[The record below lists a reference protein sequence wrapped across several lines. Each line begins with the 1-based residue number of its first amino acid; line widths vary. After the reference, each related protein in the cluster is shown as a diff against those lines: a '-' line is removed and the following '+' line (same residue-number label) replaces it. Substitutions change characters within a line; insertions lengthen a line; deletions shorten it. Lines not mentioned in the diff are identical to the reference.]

1 VETTL
6 GQGSHGTQH
15 AKGEWSIRPYQ
26 PGDEI
31 RLVQLFK
38 RVFGVER
45 TLDRWCWQFRDNPIG
60 EQYIRVAVTN
70 SGDLV
75 GHYGGVPV
83 MANWAGER
91 LVLTQVVD
99 VMADPAIRGGLSQRS
114 GIFGRMLASYIQE
127 CLGPGRA
134 ALGFG
139 FPPIGNLRLGR
150 QMGYRELHRVQSLVK
165 RIAERHSFSLPMSIA
180 ALGWVVEEVVDL
192 RPVDRLWLLCQP
204 ELPVAII
211 RDSQYLGWRYSQQ
224 PETRYH
230 VIVVRRRLSRGW
242 AGLAVLRLGV
252 GKELAFLGQDDTS
265 ACIVDWLVPTY
276 ERLASELLLAK
287 CEAIGRENGMRCL
300 HAWFRPGSVH
310 WNFLTARGF
319 QPELTPMYLTARS
332 GIEGLS
338 LEWAKEHW
346 YYTMGDSDLY

>member
-1 VETTL
+1 MEATL
-6 GQGSHGTQH
+6 SQGSHGAQH
-15 AKGEWSIRPYQ
+15 AKGEWSVRSYQ

-31 RLVQLFK
+31 GLVQLFK

-45 TLDRWCWQFRDNPIG
+45 TLDRWYWQFRDNPVG
-60 EQYIRVAVTN
+60 DQYIRVAVTD

-83 MANWAGER
+83 LANWAGER

-114 GIFGRMLASYIQE
+114 GIFGRLLASYIQE
-127 CLGPGRA
+127 CLGPGRS

-150 QMGYRELHRVQSLVK
+150 QLGYRELHRVHSLAREIVN
-165 RIAERHSFSLPMSIA
+165 RRTFCLPASIST
-180 ALGWVVEEVVDL
+180 LGWVVEEVTDL
-192 RPVDRLWLLCQP
+192 RPVDRLWLRCQP

-211 RDSQYLGWRYSQQ
+211 RDSRYLSWRYRQQ
-224 PETRYH
+224 PEIRYH
-230 VIVVRRRLSRGW
+230 VVVVRRRFSGEW
-242 AGLAVLRLGV
+242 AGIAVLRLGV

-265 ACIVDWLVPTY
+265 ACIVDWLVPTD
-276 ERLASELLLAK
+276 ERLAAELLMTE
-287 CEAIGRENGMRCL
+287 CEVIGRENGMRRL
-300 HAWFRPGSVH
+300 YAWFRPGSVH
-310 WNFLTARGF
+310 WDLFTSSGF
-319 QPELTPMYLTARS
+319 QPELAPMYLTARP

-338 LEWAKEHW
+338 LEWAKDRW

>member
-1 VETTL
+1 MSR
-6 GQGSHGTQH
+6 GSHGAQH
-15 AKGEWSIRPYQ
+15 AKGEWSVRPYQ

-31 RLVQLFK
+31 GLVQLFK

-45 TLDRWCWQFRDNPIG
+45 TLDRWYWQFRDNPVG
-60 EQYIRVAVTN
+60 DQYIRVAVTD

-83 MANWAGER
+83 LANWAGER

-114 GIFGRMLASYIQE
+114 GIFGRLLASYIQE
-127 CLGPGRA
+127 CLGPGRS

-150 QMGYRELHRVQSLVK
+150 LLGYRDLHRVQALTKCIDVS
-165 RIAERHSFSLPMSIA
+165 RTFSLPLFIA
-180 ALGWVVEEVVDL
+180 TPGWVVEEVATL
-192 RPVDRLWLLCQP
+192 HAEADRLWLRCQP

-211 RDSQYLGWRYSQQ
+211 RDSQYLEWRYRQH
-224 PETRYH
+224 PEVRYR
-230 VIVVRRRLSRGW
+230 VIAVRRRLSMGW
-242 AGLAVLRLGV
+242 AGMAVMRLGM
-252 GKELAFLGQDDTS
+252 GKELAFLGHDDTS
-265 ACIVDWLVPTY
+265 ACIVDWLVP
-276 ERLASELLLAK
+276 ASETRAAALLLAG
-287 CEAIGRENGMRCL
+287 CEAIGRENGMRRL
-300 HAWFRPGSVH
+300 SAWFRPDSVQ
-310 WNFLTARGF
+310 WNFFSARGF
-319 QPELTPMYLTARS
+319 QPELTPMYLTARP

-338 LEWAKEHW
+338 LEWAKDRW

>member
-1 VETTL
+1 MEATL
-6 GQGSHGTQH
+6 GQGSHGAQH
-15 AKGEWSIRPYQ
+15 AEGDWSVRPYQ
-26 PGDEI
+26 PGDE
-31 RLVQLFK
+31 RGLVQLFK

-45 TLDRWCWQFRDNPIG
+45 TLNRWCWQFRDNPVG
-60 EQYIRVAVTN
+60 EQFIRVAVTD
-70 SGDLV
+70 SGHLV

-83 MANWAGER
+83 WANWAGER

-99 VMADPAIRGGLSQRS
+99 VMADPVVRGGLSRRR
-114 GIFGRMLASYIQE
+114 GIFSRMLASYIEE

-150 QMGYRELHRVQSLVK
+150 QLGYRKLHGVQSLVK
-165 RIAERHSFSLPMSIA
+165 QIVEPLSFSLSVSIA
-180 ALGWVVEEVVDL
+180 AMGWVVEEVVDL
-192 RPVDRLWLLCQP
+192 RPVDRLWLRCQP

-211 RDSQYLGWRYSQQ
+211 RDAQYLTWRYSQH
-224 PETRYH
+224 PEIQYH
-230 VIVVRRRLSRGW
+230 VIVVRRRLSGEW
-242 AGLAVLRLGV
+242 VGLAVLRLGV

-265 ACIVDWLVPTY
+265 ACIVDWLAPTD
-276 ERLASELLLAK
+276 ERLAAWLLLAK
-287 CEAIGRENGMRCL
+287 CEAIGREHGMRRL

-319 QPELTPMYLTARS
+319 QPESTPMYLTARP